1 MKSIF
6 TILFILSFTVGFA
19 QTSSQDS
26 LQTKSYNS
34 LLLLFNNTGDT
45 VKAKQIARVYIEKS
59 RIEKDSNKMAL
70 GYVKMAEKSKRRNAL
85 KYLDTSIAL
94 SKESEHIN
102 FPALAYINKSHLLY
116 EKEEYEK
123 SLQSAILGYQSSN
136 KSNNIDQQITALH
149 QIIRINELWGDYS
162 KALET
167 SLLTY
172 KLLNANP
179 EIEHYSEHYLYSLE
193 DIGKCYIRLKK
204 PDSALV
210 YYNMAI
216 EKTLKEKDSFTY
228 LAFVSRTGSALY
240 AKGNYND
247 ALDSLQK
254 GDKNRA
260 LYNNSYL
267 PYYYYYVGST
277 YYNQGNKERGVPYL
291 KKIDSIYEAKHVLN
305 PELPFVYDKLVSY
318 YRDQNEKEK
327 QLEYLYKLVQI
338 VRVIDAKRVN
348 IKAKTEKEYLIPK
361 LLEEKEGLIEELNE
375 KNKTS
380 TLITWWVLGF
390 LSISIIALFYY
401 FRRQQ
406 QFKKRFENLIANQ
419 EKEKAKAKTSK
430 LETDSNV
437 ISVIVIEDILKQLD
451 LFESEDKFLS
461 KDVSLNE
468 VAKSFETN
476 STYLSKVINLKKDK
490 NFSQYI
496 NDLRIDFAIKELEA
510 NKKFRRYTIKAIAN
524 DCGFKSSES
533 FSKAFYKKFGIY
545 PSYFVKQLEIKGK

>member
-1 MKSIF
+1 MKPFF
-6 TILFILSFTVGFA
+6 TILFILSFIAGFA
-19 QTSSQDS
+19 QTNTQEA
-26 LQTKSYNS
+26 LQAKSYNS
-34 LLLLFNNTGDT
+34 LLLLYNSTSDSI
-45 VKAKQIARVYIEKS
+45 KAKQIARVYIEKS
-59 RIEKDSNKMAL
+59 RKDNDSNKMAL
-70 GYVKMAEKSKRRNAL
+70 GYVKMAQKSKRRTAL
-85 KYLDTSIAL
+85 KYLDTSIVL
-94 SKESEHIN
+94 TKNSKHIN

-116 EKEEYEK
+116 KKEKYEK
-123 SLQSAILGYQSSN
+123 SLQNAILGYQSSN
-136 KSNNIDQQITALH
+136 KNNNIGQQITALH

-167 SLLTY
+167 SFLAY
-172 KLLNANP
+172 NLLNANP
-179 EIEHYSEHYLYSLE
+179 EIDHYSEHYLYSLE
-193 DIGKCYIRLKK
+193 DIGKCYMRLKK

-216 EKTLKEKDSFTY
+216 AKTLKVKDSFTY

-254 GDKNRA
+254 GDKNRV

-277 YYNQGNKERGVPYL
+277 YYNQGIKEKGVSYL
-291 KKIDSIYEAKHVLN
+291 MKIDSIYESKHVLN

-318 YRDQNEKEK
+318 YRDKNEKEK
-327 QLEYLYKLVQI
+327 QLEYLYKLVRV
-338 VRVIDAKRVN
+338 VRIIDAKRVN
-348 IKAKTEKEYLIPK
+348 IKAKTDKEYLIPK
-361 LLEEKEGLIEELNE
+361 LLEEKEVLIEELNE
-375 KNKTS
+375 KNKTA
-380 TLITWWVLGF
+380 TVVTWWILGF
-390 LSISIIALFYY
+390 LSMSIIAFLYY

-406 QFKKRFENLIANQ
+406 QFKKRFEKLIANQ
-419 EKEKAKAKTSK
+419 ELAKSK
-430 LETDSNV
+430 YKDSETDNNL
-437 ISVIVIEDILKQLD
+437 ISVNIIKDILKQLNI
-451 LFESEDKFLS
+451 FESENKFLS

-468 VAKSFETN
+468 IAKSFETN

-496 NDLRIDFAIKELEA
+496 NDLRIDFAIKELES

-524 DCGFKSSES
+524 ECGFKSSES
-533 FSKAFYKKFGIY
+533 FSKAFYKKHGIY

>member
-1 MKSIF
+1 MKPFF
-6 TILFILSFTVGFA
+6 TILFILSFIVGFA
-19 QTSSQDS
+19 QTNTQES
-26 LQTKSYNS
+26 LQAKSYNS
-34 LLLLFNNTGDT
+34 LLLLYNNTSDSI
-45 VKAKQIARVYIEKS
+45 KAKQIARVYIEKS
-59 RIEKDSNKMAL
+59 RKDIDSNKMAL
-70 GYVKMAEKSKRRNAL
+70 GYVKMAQKSKRRIAL
-85 KYLDTSIAL
+85 KYLDTSIVL
-94 SKESEHIN
+94 TKNSKHIN

-123 SLQSAILGYQSSN
+123 SLQSAILGYQSSSRN
-136 KSNNIDQQITALH
+136 NNIDQEITALH

-167 SLLTY
+167 SFLTFN
-172 KLLNANP
+172 LLNANP
-179 EIEHYSEHYLYSLE
+179 DIEHYSEHYLYSLE

-216 EKTLKEKDSFTY
+216 KETLKRKDTFTY

-254 GDKNRA
+254 GDKNRE
-260 LYNNSYL
+260 LYNKSYL
-267 PYYYYYVGST
+267 PYYYYYLGST
-277 YYNQGNKERGVPYL
+277 YYNQGNKDKGIPYL
-291 KKIDSIYEAKHVLN
+291 KKIDSIYEKKHVLN
-305 PELPFVYDKLVSY
+305 PELPLVYDKLVSY
-318 YRDQNEKEK
+318 YRDKNEKEK
-327 QLEYLYKLVQI
+327 QLEYLYKLVRV
-338 VRVIDAKRVN
+338 VRIIDAKRVN

-361 LLEEKEGLIEELNE
+361 LLEEKEELIEELSE

-380 TLITWWVLGF
+380 KVITWWVLGF
-390 LSISIIALFYY
+390 LSMSIIALFYY

-406 QFKKRFENLIANQ
+406 QFKKRFEKLIANQ
-419 EKEKAKAKTSK
+419 EKAKSKTAKIEADT
-430 LETDSNV
+430 NV
-437 ISVIVIEDILKQLD
+437 ISGAIIEDILKQLD
-451 LFESEDKFLS
+451 LFESKNEFLS

-468 VAKSFETN
+468 IAKSFETN

-496 NDLRIDFAIKELEA
+496 NDLRINFAIKELEA
-510 NKKFRRYTIKAIAN
+510 NKIFRRYTIKAIAN

>member
-1 MKSIF
+1 MKYYHTFFLIVF
-6 TILFILSFTVGFA
+6 FVYANA
-19 QTSSQDS
+19 QTEAQESLDS
-26 LQTKSYNS
+26 KSYNS

-45 VKAKQIARVYIEKS
+45 AKAKQIARVYIEKS
-59 RIEKDSNKMAL
+59 RIENDSNKMAL
-70 GYVKMAEKSKRRNAL
+70 GYVKMALKSKRRKAL
-85 KYLDTSIAL
+85 KYLDTSITL
-94 SKESEHIN
+94 TKKSKHIN

-123 SLQSAILGYQSSN
+123 SLQNAILGYQASN
-136 KSNNIDQQITALH
+136 NNNNIDQQITALH

-167 SLLTY
+167 SFLAY
-172 KLLNANP
+172 NLLNANP
-179 EIEHYSEHYLYSLE
+179 EIEHYAEHYLYSLE

-210 YYNMAI
+210 YYNKAI

-327 QLEYLYKLVQI
+327 QLEYLYKLVQV
-338 VRVIDAKRVN
+338 VRIIDAKRLN

-361 LLEEKEGLIEELNE
+361 LLEEKEELIEELNE

-380 TLITWWVLGF
+380 TLITWWILGF

-406 QFKKRFENLIANQ
+406 QFKKRFELLIAKQ
-419 EKEKAKAKTSK
+419 EKAKTKTSK
-430 LETDSNV
+430 LETESSV
-437 ISVIVIEDILKQLD
+437 ISVVVIEDILKQLD
-451 LFESEDKFLS
+451 IFESKNKFLS

-468 VAKSFETN
+468 IAKNFETN

-496 NDLRIDFAIKELEA
+496 NDLRIDFAIQELEA
-510 NKKFRRYTIKAIAN
+510 NKRFRRYTIKAIAN

>member
-1 MKSIF
+1 MKYYLTYFLIVF
-6 TILFILSFTVGFA
+6 FVYANA
-19 QTSSQDS
+19 QTDTQES
-26 LQTKSYNS
+26 LETKSYNS
-34 LLLLFNNTGDT
+34 LLLLYNSTSDSI
-45 VKAKQIARVYIEKS
+45 KAKQIARVYIEKS
-59 RIEKDSNKMAL
+59 RKEKDSNKMAL
-70 GYVKMAEKSKRRNAL
+70 GYVKMALKSKRRNAI
-85 KYLDTSIAL
+85 KYLDTSIAYTKN
-94 SKESEHIN
+94 STHIN

-123 SLQSAILGYQSSN
+123 SLQSAILGFQSSSRN
-136 KSNNIDQQITALH
+136 NNIDQEITALH

-167 SLLTY
+167 SFLAY
-172 KLLNANP
+172 RLLNENP

-193 DIGKCYIRLKK
+193 DIGKCYVRLKK

-216 EKTLKEKDSFTY
+216 KETLKRKDTFTY

-254 GDKNRA
+254 GDKNRG

-277 YYNQGNKERGVPYL
+277 YYNQGNKEKGIPYL
-291 KKIDSIYEAKHVLN
+291 KKIDSIYEKKHVLN

-318 YRDQNEKEK
+318 YRDKNEKEK
-327 QLEYLYKLVQI
+327 QLEYLYKLVRV
-338 VRVIDAKRVN
+338 VRIIDAKRVN

-361 LLEEKEGLIEELNE
+361 LLEEKEELIDALNK

-380 TLITWWVLGF
+380 IVITWWILGF
-390 LSISIIALFYY
+390 LSMSVLALLYY
-401 FRRQQ
+401 FRRQK
-406 QFKKRFENLIANQ
+406 QFKQRFEKLIASQ
-419 EKEKAKAKTSK
+419 KLVKTRNKSV
-430 LETDSNV
+430 EIDHNA
-437 ISVIVIEDILKQLD
+437 ISVTIIEDILKQLD
-451 LFESEDKFLS
+451 LFEVENNFLS
-461 KDVSLNE
+461 RDVSLNE
-468 VAKSFETN
+468 IAKNFETN

-496 NDLRIDFAIKELEA
+496 NDLRIDFAVKELEA

-524 DCGFKSSES
+524 ECGFKSSES